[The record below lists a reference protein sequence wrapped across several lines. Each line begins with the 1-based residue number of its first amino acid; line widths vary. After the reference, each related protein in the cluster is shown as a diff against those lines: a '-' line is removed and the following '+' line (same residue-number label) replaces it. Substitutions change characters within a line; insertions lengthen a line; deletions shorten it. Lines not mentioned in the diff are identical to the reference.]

1 MRGHTNHSKV
11 VQTSGTH
18 RGPVGPGGDER
29 LIGYLAASGVSPLPG
44 SSEDFFDCSACRAA
58 ARFMALGPLF
68 FFFRRAAARSDLE
81 SLGAEG
87 MPPSIHLTR
96 HGLGRAKP
104 YRELFFAASAAAFSS
119 ARCPIR
125 RFVIP

>member
-1 MRGHTNHSKV
+1 
-11 VQTSGTH
+11 
-18 RGPVGPGGDER
+18 
-29 LIGYLAASGVSPLPG
+29 
-44 SSEDFFDCSACRAA
+44 
-58 ARFMALGPLF
+58 MALGPLF

-96 HGLGRAKP
+96 RGLGRASPAAARHLISSTVEEAQHKP
-104 YRELFFAASAAAFSS
+104 HRELFFAASAAAFSS
-119 ARCPIR
+119 VRCPIR